1 MKVAFIGA
9 TGELAKRILPELSGR
24 GHTVTAISIHPEKTQ
39 QLPGVA
45 AVMGNASD
53 TKELVPLLKGHDVV
67 VSSVR
72 FDKYDQQALIDAVRQ
87 SGVPRYFVCGG
98 SGTLLAP
105 GTQTRIMDTPQFPPA
120 YATFA
125 KNAARFFDFLQA
137 QKDLNWTYIS
147 PPPGFAPG
155 ERTGKF
161 RVGKDELLVGADG
174 KAAISYEDYA
184 IAVVDEL
191 ETPKHRGRFT
201 VGY

>member
-53 TKELVPLLKGHDVV
+53 TKGLVPLLKGHDVV

-98 SGTLLAP
+98 SGTLLA
-105 GTQTRIMDTPQFPPA
+105 TIMCC
-120 YATFA
+120 
-125 KNAARFFDFLQA
+125 
-137 QKDLNWTYIS
+137 
-147 PPPGFAPG
+147 
-155 ERTGKF
+155 
-161 RVGKDELLVGADG
+161 V
-174 KAAISYEDYA
+174 
-184 IAVVDEL
+184 
-191 ETPKHRGRFT
+191 
-201 VGY
+201 